1 MDEALKKIEQ
11 ALDSERPASRLKN
24 LLPQSKE
31 AAKSPEQAMGITHYA
46 KAPAEP
52 VIQNQPAVQ
61 VEAPRRFEPP
71 VEIDPASKI
80 GVGSRVF
87 TLDELGASS
96 PAGPVTQNKPEGQVE
111 APRRFEPPVEI
122 DPASKIGVGARE
134 FTLDELGGTSP
145 AAKDPL
151 MGQILKPTVREMT
164 LDDLASNGEGEK

>member
-11 ALDSERPASRLKN
+11 ALESERPVSRLKD

-52 VIQNQPAVQ
+52 AGQNQPAVQ

-96 PAGPVTQNKPEGQVE
+96 PAGQAPAVE
-111 APRRFEPPVEI
+111 PDVPRRFEPPVEI
-122 DPASKIGVGARE
+122 DPVSKIGVGARE
-134 FTLDELGGTSP
+134 FTLDELGGASP
-145 AAKDPL
+145 AGKDPL
-151 MGQILKPTVREMT
+151 MGQVLKSTVREMT

>member
-11 ALDSERPASRLKN
+11 ALESERPASRLKE

-31 AAKSPEQAMGITHYA
+31 TARSPEQAMGITHYA

-52 VIQNQPAVQ
+52 AIQNQPAVQ
-61 VEAPRRFEPP
+61 VDAPRRFEPP

-96 PAGPVTQNKPEGQVE
+96 PANPAPAVELE

-122 DPASKIGVGARE
+122 DPVSKIGVGARE
-134 FTLDELGGTSP
+134 FTLDELGIDAQP
-145 AAKDPL
+145 NKDPQ
-151 MGQILKPTVREMT
+151 MGQILKSTVREMT
-164 LDDLASNGEGEK
+164 LDDLVSNGEEEK

>member
-11 ALDSERPASRLKN
+11 ALKAERPTSRLKD

-46 KAPAEP
+46 KAPEP
-52 VIQNQPAVQ
+52 AIQNQPAVQ
-61 VEAPRRFEPP
+61 VEPPRRFEPP

-80 GVGSRVF
+80 GVGARVF
-87 TLDELGASS
+87 TLDELGAPS
-96 PAGPVTQNKPEGQVE
+96 PAGPVIQNQPEVQVE

-134 FTLDELGGTSP
+134 FTLDELGPGVQP
-145 AAKDPL
+145 DKDPQ
-151 MGQILKPTVREMT
+151 GQTLKSTFREMT
-164 LDDLASNGEGEK
+164 LDDLGAQSEEGK

>member
-11 ALDSERPASRLKN
+11 ALESERPASRLKD
-24 LLPQSKE
+24 LLPQSKDP
-31 AAKSPEQAMGITHYA
+31 AKSPEQAMGITHYA

-52 VIQNQPAVQ
+52 VIQNQPEVQ

-96 PAGPVTQNKPEGQVE
+96 PATAPAIELS

-122 DPASKIGVGARE
+122 DPVSKIGVGARE
-134 FTLDELGGTSP
+134 FTLDELGGASP
-145 AAKDPL
+145 AEKDPL
-151 MGQILKPTVREMT
+151 MGQVLKSTVREMT
-164 LDDLASNGEGEK
+164 LDDLVSNGEGEK